1 MPKSKVA
8 LFGGGPACLMA
19 AYQLSENHDVHIFE
33 KGKRLGRKFLVA
45 GNGGFNLTN
54 EAQGKELQLVY
65 SNHPKLHKALAQFN
79 TVDTRN
85 WLSEIGIETFV
96 GSSGRVF
103 PKKGIKPADVLKRI
117 IKMLEKKGVQIHLDH
132 TFIGFNNKAQPIVK
146 SNENDTVI
154 EANHYVFGLGG
165 GSWAKTGS
173 NSVWMLPFQE
183 VGVQTLPFRSSNCGI
198 DVVWDRE
205 FQEKFG
211 GTPLKNIAIN
221 AYELNYK
228 GEAVVTGYGLEGNA
242 IYPLVPAIRE
252 VLAKNERAY
261 ITIDFKPNSSIEMLQ
276 SKIPHGGIK
285 PKNYAF
291 TFNIS
296 KAVQQI
302 AKMGLNKED
311 YLNPDVFAASLKKVS
326 VPIQGLR
333 PVAQAISTVGG
344 IAMTEIDE
352 QFGLNNHPQISII
365 GEMLDWDAPTGGFLL
380 QACFSTGYVVAQK
393 LNEQSNL

>member
-1 MPKSKVA
+1 MPKIKVV
-8 LFGGGPACLMA
+8 LFGGGPACLIA
-19 AYQLSENHDVHIFE
+19 AYHLSEKYDVHIFE

-54 EAQGKELQLVY
+54 EAKGADLQQVY
-65 SNHPKLHKALAQFN
+65 SNHPKLHKALAEFN
-79 TVDTRN
+79 TSDTRN
-85 WLSEIGIETFV
+85 WLSKIGVETFV

-117 IKMLEKKGVQIHLDH
+117 IKVLEKKGVQIHLNH
-132 TFIGFNNKAQPIVK
+132 NFIGFNNNAKPIVK
-146 SNENDTVI
+146 SNENEIVV
-154 EANHYVFGLGG
+154 EAHHYVFGLGG
-165 GSWAKTGS
+165 GSWTKTGS
-173 NSVWMLPFQE
+173 NSLWLSSFQE
-183 VGVQTLPFRSSNCGI
+183 IGVQTLPFRSSNCGI
-198 DVVWDRE
+198 DVIWDRE

-211 GTPLKNIAIN
+211 GTPLKNIAIS
-221 AYELNYK
+221 AYEHSYK

-242 IYPLVPAIRE
+242 IYPLIPAIRE
-252 VLAKNERAY
+252 ALAKNERAY

-276 SKIPHGGIK
+276 SKVPEVGIK
-285 PKNYAF
+285 PKNYAY

-302 AKMGLNKED
+302 AKKRLSKAD
-311 YLNPDVFAASLKKVS
+311 YLNPHKFAASLKTIV
-326 VPIQGLR
+326 VPINGLR
-333 PVAQAISTVGG
+333 PVEQAISTVGG

-352 QFGLNNHPQISII
+352 QFGLNNYPQISII

-380 QACFSTGYVVAQK
+380 QGCFSTGYVVAQK